1 MKIAENV
8 LELIGGTPL
17 VKINRMNEDG
27 CAEVAAKLES
37 FNPAGSSKDRP
48 ALNMIEDAE
57 RHGLL
62 TPGAVVIEP
71 TSGNTGIGLAMVCA
85 VKGYKMILT
94 MPENMSLERRKLLQ
108 AYGAEIVLTDA
119 DKGMKGAVDKA
130 MELREQIP
138 DSFIPMQ
145 FNNPANPQIHEK
157 TTAEEIW
164 NDTDGTVDIV
174 IAGVG
179 TGGTISGIGR
189 SLKKKNPDI
198 QIVAVEP
205 FRSQV
210 LAGKP
215 AGSHAIQGIGA
226 NFVPRNFD
234 RGVVDIIY
242 PVGDI
247 DAVDTAKKLAA
258 DEGILCGISS
268 GAAMYAGLEFAK
280 MPDNEGKLI
289 VVILPD
295 TGERYLSS
303 VLFD

>member
-1 MKIAENV
+1 MHIAENM
-8 LELIGGTPL
+8 LELIGKTPL
-17 VKINRMNEDG
+17 VKINRLNENG
-27 CAEVAAKLES
+27 LAVVAAKIES
-37 FNPAGSSKDRP
+37 RNPAGSIKDRP

-57 RHGLL
+57 KRGLL
-62 TPGAVVIEP
+62 TDGAVIIEP

-85 VKGYKMILT
+85 IKGYKMILT
-94 MPENMSLERRKLLQ
+94 MPETMSIERRKLLK
-108 AYGAEIVLTDA
+108 AYGAELVLTEGSR
-119 DKGMKGAVDKA
+119 GMQGAVDKA

-145 FNNPANPQIHEK
+145 FNNPANPEIHEL

-164 NDTDGTVDIV
+164 TDTDGKVDIV

-179 TGGTISGIGR
+179 TGGTISGIGKR
-189 SLKKKNPDI
+189 LKEKNPDI

-226 NFVPRNFD
+226 NFVPRNFNRD
-234 RGVVDIIY
+234 VVDVIY

-247 DAVDTAKKLAA
+247 DAVETARKMAT

-268 GAAMYAGLEFAK
+268 GAAMFAALEFSK

-289 VVILPD
+289 VTILPD
-295 TGERYLSS
+295 SGERYLSS

>member
-17 VKINRMNEDG
+17 VKINRMNENG

-94 MPENMSLERRKLLQ
+94 MPENMSIERRKLLQ

-295 TGERYLSS
+295 TGERYLSRC
-303 VLFD
+303 

>member
-17 VKINRMNEDG
+17 VKINRMNENG

-234 RGVVDIIY
+234 RDVVDIIY
-242 PVGDI
+242 SVGDI
-247 DAVDTAKKLAA
+247 EAVDTAKKLAA

>member
-189 SLKKKNPDI
+189 SLKKKNPYI

-234 RGVVDIIY
+234 RDVVDIIY
-242 PVGDI
+242 SVGDI
-247 DAVDTAKKLAA
+247 EAVDTAKKLAA

>member
-8 LELIGGTPL
+8 LDLIGSTPL
-17 VKINRMNEDG
+17 VKINMLNSNG
-27 CAEVAAKLES
+27 CATIAAKLES
-37 FNPAGSSKDRP
+37 FNPAGSIKDRP

-57 RHGLL
+57 KKGLL
-62 TPGAVVIEP
+62 TPGSVIIEP

-85 VKGYKMILT
+85 IKGYKMILT
-94 MPENMSLERRKLLQ
+94 MPENMSLERQKLLK
-108 AYGAEIVLTDA
+108 AYGAEIVLTEA
-119 DKGMKGAVDKA
+119 SKGMKGSIDKA
-130 MELREQIP
+130 MELREQFP

-145 FNNPANPQIHEK
+145 FNNPANPEIHEK

-164 NDTDGTVDIV
+164 NDTDGKVDIV

-179 TGGTISGIGR
+179 TGGTITGIGR
-189 SLKKKNPDI
+189 GLKKKNPNI
-198 QIVAVEP
+198 QIVAIEP

-215 AGSHAIQGIGA
+215 ANSHAIQGIGA

-234 RGVVDIIY
+234 RSVVDIIY

-247 DAVDTAKKLAA
+247 DAVETARKLAT

-268 GAAMYAGLEFAK
+268 GAAMYAALEFAK
-280 MPDNEGKLI
+280 MRDNEGKLI
-289 VVILPD
+289 VVIIPD

>member
-8 LELIGGTPL
+8 LGLIGNTPL
-17 VKINRMNEDG
+17 VKINRLNQNG
-27 CAEVAAKLES
+27 CANVVAKLES
-37 FNPAGSSKDRP
+37 FNPAGSIKDRT
-48 ALNMIEDAE
+48 ALSMIEDAE
-57 RHGLL
+57 KRGLL
-62 TPGAVVIEP
+62 TPGAVIIEP

-94 MPENMSLERRKLLQ
+94 MPETMSVERRKLLQ
-108 AYGAEIVLTDA
+108 AYGAEIILTDG
-119 DKGMKGAVDKA
+119 DKGMKGSIDKA

-145 FNNPANPQIHEK
+145 FNNPANPEIHEI

-164 NDTDGTVDIV
+164 NDTDGKVDIV

-179 TGGTISGIGR
+179 TGGTISGIGKR
-189 SLKKKNPDI
+189 LKEKNPDI
-198 QIVAVEP
+198 KIVAIEP

-234 RGVVDIIY
+234 REVVDVIY

-247 DAVDTAKKLAA
+247 DAVDTARKLAT

-268 GAAMYAGLEFAK
+268 GAAMYAALEFSK
-280 MPDNEGKLI
+280 MRDNDGKLI
-289 VVILPD
+289 VSILPD

-303 VLFD
+303 VLFS